1 MFKGGYKLIDF
12 KENNIV
18 LNAPTTIEGVYDA
31 IEHNYRKPTLITGL
45 VIENVEKED
54 TFVNFEHGENV
65 YNGLL
70 GMTAK
75 DKVLFITIANNDAVT
90 ITENAITLS

>member
-18 LNAPTTIEGVYDA
+18 LDQSTTITGVYDA

-45 VIENVEKED
+45 VIGGAEKED
-54 TFVNFEHGENV
+54 TFVNFEHSENV

-70 GMTAK
+70 GMTSI
-75 DKVLFITIANNDAVT
+75 DKVLFIKIANDDSVT
-90 ITENAITLS
+90 ITENAITVS

>member
-18 LNAPTTIEGVYDA
+18 LSKPTTIKGVYDA

-45 VIENVEKED
+45 VIDSVEKED
-54 TFVNFEHGENV
+54 TFVNFEHGENM

-70 GMTAK
+70 GMTANN
-75 DKVLFITIANNDAVT
+75 KVLFITITNEDVVT
-90 ITENAITLS
+90 ITETLLN

>member
-18 LNAPTTIEGVYDA
+18 LATPTTIKGVYDA

-54 TFVNFEHGENV
+54 TFVNFEHGKNV

-70 GMTAK
+70 GMTAN
-75 DKVLFITIANNDAVT
+75 DKVLFITITNNDVVT
-90 ITENAITLS
+90 ITENAIKVS

>member
-18 LNAPTTIEGVYDA
+18 LATATTIKGVYDA

-45 VIENVEKED
+45 VIGSVEKED
-54 TFVNFEHGENV
+54 TFVNFEHVENV
-65 YNGLL
+65 YKGLL
-70 GMTAK
+70 GMTAN
-75 DKVLFITIANNDAVT
+75 DKVLFITITNEDAVT
-90 ITENAITLS
+90 ITENTIKLA

>member
-12 KENNIV
+12 KENNIDV
-18 LNAPTTIEGVYDA
+18 TKPITIKGVYDA
-31 IEHNYRKPTLITGL
+31 IEHNYRKPTIITGL
-45 VIENVEKED
+45 VIGSVEKED

-70 GMTAK
+70 GMTAN
-75 DKVLFITIANNDAVT
+75 DKVLFITITNKDVVT
-90 ITENAITLS
+90 ITESTIKLV

>member
-18 LNAPTTIEGVYDA
+18 LTKPTTIKGVYDA

-45 VIENVEKED
+45 VIDSVEKED
-54 TFVNFEHGENV
+54 TFVNFEHVGNV

-70 GMTAK
+70 GMTAN
-75 DKVLFITIANNDAVT
+75 DKVLFITITNEDVVT
-90 ITENAITLS
+90 IIENTITLV

>member
-12 KENNIV
+12 KENNIA
-18 LNAPTTIEGVYDA
+18 LSTPTTIKGVYEA

-45 VIENVEKED
+45 VIGSVEKED
-54 TFVNFEHGENV
+54 TFVNFEHAENV

-70 GMTAK
+70 GMTAN
-75 DKVLFITIANNDAVT
+75 DKVLFIKITNEDVVT
-90 ITENAITLS
+90 ITENTIKLA

>member
-1 MFKGGYKLIDF
+1 MFKGGYKLVDF

-18 LNAPTTIEGVYDA
+18 LNKSTTIKGVYDA
-31 IEHNYRKPTLITGL
+31 IKHNYRKPTLITGL
-45 VIENVEKED
+45 VIGSVEKED

-70 GMTAK
+70 GMTA
-75 DKVLFITIANNDAVT
+75 DNKVLFITITNKDAVT
-90 ITENAITLS
+90 IKENTITLA

>member
-12 KENNIV
+12 KDNNIV
-18 LNAPTTIEGVYDA
+18 LSTPTTIKGVYDS
-31 IEHNYRKPTLITGL
+31 IKYNYRKPTIITGL
-45 VIENVEKED
+45 VIDSVEKED

-70 GMTAK
+70 GMTAN
-75 DKVLFITIANNDAVT
+75 DKVLFITITNEDVVT
-90 ITENAITLS
+90 ITENTIKLV

>member
-18 LNAPTTIEGVYDA
+18 LNEQTTIKGVYDA

-45 VIENVEKED
+45 VINSVEKED
-54 TFVNFEHGENV
+54 TFVNFEHVGND
-65 YNGLL
+65 YKGLL
-70 GMTAK
+70 GMTANN
-75 DKVLFITIANNDAVT
+75 KVLFITITNEDAVT
-90 ITENAITLS
+90 ITENTITLA

>member
-18 LNAPTTIEGVYDA
+18 LTTPTTIKGVYDA

-45 VIENVEKED
+45 VIGSVEKED
-54 TFVNFEHGENV
+54 IFVNFEHGENV

-70 GMTAK
+70 GMTAN
-75 DKVLFITIANNDAVT
+75 DKVLFITITNEDVVT
-90 ITENAITLS
+90 ITENTIKLV

>member
-18 LNAPTTIEGVYDA
+18 LATPTTIKGVYDA
-31 IEHNYRKPTLITGL
+31 IEHNYRKPTFITGL
-45 VIENVEKED
+45 VVDSVEKED

-65 YNGLL
+65 YNGLI
-70 GMTAK
+70 GMTANN
-75 DKVLFITIANNDAVT
+75 KVLFITITNEDAVT
-90 ITENAITLS
+90 ITENTITLA

>member
-18 LNAPTTIEGVYDA
+18 LSKPTTIKGVYEA

-45 VIENVEKED
+45 VIDSVEKED

-70 GMTAK
+70 GMTASN
-75 DKVLFITIANNDAVT
+75 KVLFITITNKDAVT
-90 ITENAITLS
+90 ITENTITLA

>member
-12 KENNIV
+12 KETNIK
-18 LNAPTTIEGVYDA
+18 LATPSTIKGVYKA
-31 IEHNYRKPTLITGL
+31 IENNYRKPTLITGL
-45 VIENVEKED
+45 VIGKVKKED

-70 GMTAK
+70 GMTANN
-75 DKVLFITIANNDAVT
+75 KVLFITITNEDSVT
-90 ITENAITLS
+90 ITENTITLS

>member
-12 KENNIV
+12 KETNI
-18 LNAPTTIEGVYDA
+18 TSTETSTIKGVYEA
-31 IEHNYRKPTLITGL
+31 IKNNYRKPTLITGL

-54 TFVNFEHGENV
+54 TFVNFEHNTNE

-70 GMTAK
+70 GITA
-75 DKVLFITIANNDAVT
+75 DNKVLFIKIKSDDAVIIEKNT
-90 ITENAITLS
+90 ITLA

>member
-12 KENNIV
+12 KENNIA
-18 LNAPTTIEGVYDA
+18 LSKPTTIKGVYEA

-45 VIENVEKED
+45 VIGSVEKED

-70 GMTAK
+70 GMTAN
-75 DKVLFITIANNDAVT
+75 DKVLFITITNEDIVT
-90 ITENAITLS
+90 ITENTIKLA

>member
-18 LNAPTTIEGVYDA
+18 LTKPTTIKGVYDA

-54 TFVNFEHGENV
+54 IFVNFEHVKNA

-70 GMTAK
+70 GMTAN
-75 DKVLFITIANNDAVT
+75 DKVLFITIANNDDVT
-90 ITENAITLS
+90 ITENTITVS

>member
-18 LNAPTTIEGVYDA
+18 LSTPTTIKGVYEA

-45 VIENVEKED
+45 VIGSVEKKD

-70 GMTAK
+70 GMTA
-75 DKVLFITIANNDAVT
+75 DNKVLFIKITNEDVVT
-90 ITENAITLS
+90 ITENTITLA

>member
-1 MFKGGYKLIDF
+1 MFKDGYKLIDF

-18 LNAPTTIEGVYDA
+18 LATPTTIKGVYDA

-45 VIENVEKED
+45 VIGNVEKED

-65 YNGLL
+65 YKGLL
-70 GMTAK
+70 GMTSN
-75 DKVLFITIANNDAVT
+75 DKVLFITITNDDVVT
-90 ITENAITLS
+90 ITENAIKVS

>member
-12 KENNIV
+12 KENKIV
-18 LNAPTTIEGVYDA
+18 LTTPTTIKGVYDA

-45 VIENVEKED
+45 VIENVEKGD

-70 GMTAK
+70 GMTTN
-75 DKVLFITIANNDAVT
+75 DKALFITITNNDVVT
-90 ITENAITLS
+90 ITENAIKVS

>member
-12 KENNIV
+12 KETNIT
-18 LNAPTTIEGVYDA
+18 LSTPAIIKGVYDA

-45 VIENVEKED
+45 VVGSVEKED
-54 TFVNFEHGENV
+54 TFVNFEHGENA

-70 GMTAK
+70 GMTANN
-75 DKVLFITIANNDAVT
+75 KVLFITITNKDAVT
-90 ITENAITLS
+90 ITENTITLA

>member
-18 LNAPTTIEGVYDA
+18 LAASTTIKGVYDA

-45 VIENVEKED
+45 VIENVEKGD
-54 TFVNFEHGENV
+54 TFVNFEHSENV

-70 GMTAK
+70 GITAN
-75 DKVLFITIANNDAVT
+75 DKVLFITITNNDVVT
-90 ITENAITLS
+90 ITENAIKVS

>member
-12 KENNIV
+12 KETDIT
-18 LNAPTTIEGVYDA
+18 LSTPTTIKGVYDA

-45 VIENVEKED
+45 VIGSVEKED
-54 TFVNFEHGENV
+54 TFVNFEHGANS

-70 GMTAK
+70 GMTAN
-75 DKVLFITIANNDAVT
+75 DKVLFIAITNEDVVT
-90 ITENAITLS
+90 ITENTIKLA

>member
-12 KENNIV
+12 KENDIV
-18 LNAPTTIEGVYDA
+18 LSKPTNIKGVYDA

-45 VIENVEKED
+45 VIDSVEKED
-54 TFVNFEHGENV
+54 TFVNFEHGNNV

-70 GMTAK
+70 GMTAEN
-75 DKVLFITIANNDAVT
+75 KVLFITITNEDMVT
-90 ITENAITLS
+90 ITENTITLA

>member
-12 KENNIV
+12 RENNIV
-18 LNAPTTIEGVYDA
+18 LSKPTTIKGVYEA

-45 VIENVEKED
+45 VVGSVEKED

-70 GMTAK
+70 GMTANN
-75 DKVLFITIANNDAVT
+75 KVLFITITNEDAVT
-90 ITENAITLS
+90 IIENTITLA

>member
-1 MFKGGYKLIDF
+1 MILK
-12 KENNIV
+12 NNIV
-18 LNAPTTIEGVYDA
+18 LTTPTTIKGVYDA

-45 VIENVEKED
+45 VIGNVEKED

-75 DKVLFITIANNDAVT
+75 DKVLFITITNDDVVT
-90 ITENAITLS
+90 ITENAIKVS